1 MRERES
7 EKEKKEKEKG
17 ERENLRLLLHI
28 SVITIS
34 IYLLLV
40 LFTCQFA
47 QEVCIVT
54 TQTAAVFVLRCT
66 QFVMITQEILA
77 QDFRSQKHFFLISFF
92 FSHSTK
98 LGGVCYSQHS

>member
-1 MRERES
+1 MLYRYAPKSIYICKQFFALNILSGVSERKRES
-7 EKEKKEKEKG
+7 EREKKEKEKG

-47 QEVCIVT
+47 QEVALLLHRLQQC
-54 TQTAAVFVLRCT
+54 L
-66 QFVMITQEILA
+66 
-77 QDFRSQKHFFLISFF
+77 
-92 FSHSTK
+92 
-98 LGGVCYSQHS
+98 Y

>member
-1 MRERES
+1 MCFTVTHQRVYICKQFFALNILSGVSERERES

-47 QEVCIVT
+47 QEVALLLHRLQQC
-54 TQTAAVFVLRCT
+54 L
-66 QFVMITQEILA
+66 
-77 QDFRSQKHFFLISFF
+77 
-92 FSHSTK
+92 
-98 LGGVCYSQHS
+98 Y